1 VRETS
6 VLINLGALLAQAQ
19 RFEQA
24 EVALQEAAELARLAG
39 MREQRVYILT
49 NLGALANDRGDRSA
63 AKAIFVEALG
73 LARELGDPAPIG
85 ILERNLA
92 ALRRED

>member
-1 VRETS
+1 

-24 EVALQEAAELARLAG
+24 EVALQEAAELAQLAG
-39 MREQRVYILT
+39 TCEQQVYILT
-49 NLGALANDRGDRSA
+49 NLGALANDRGDQA
-63 AKAIFVEALG
+63 AAEVAFTEGLG
-73 LARELGDPAPIG
+73 LARDLGDPAPIG

-92 ALRRED
+92 ALRREV